1 LKVLTMTTY
10 TYQQYIDGAWV
21 AASNG
26 GTWDVLNPAN
36 ESVIRSVP
44 FGDAQDANAA
54 IEAAHR
60 AFPKWSGLT
69 PYERGAILKK
79 AAEVM
84 RSRFDDLSRTTTM
97 ECGKPL
103 VEARAEWVAAA
114 DLFEWYAEEG
124 KRAYGRVI
132 PSRHAPKRR
141 MVIKQPLGVVGII
154 TAWNFPAYNPARALA
169 AALGAGCT
177 TVVRA
182 AEFTPLTAMEM
193 VNILVEVGMPAGV
206 VNLINGDPAAMG
218 QAMLDH
224 PYLRKISFTGSTR
237 VGKLLMDGA
246 SRTMTRLGLEL
257 GGNAPVII
265 MPDVDLETLVV
276 PAVIAKFRNA
286 GQACVAPQRFIVH
299 SQIAEEFIERSAAVV
314 AALKLGDGLDTQTQI
329 GPMINAKQRERVAAM
344 LHSATQQGA
353 EVIVGGS
360 KPADFDK
367 GYFFQP
373 TLLANMSAA
382 QSVYQEEIFGPVMP
396 VMSFSDPDE
405 ALHIANDTPYGLGAY
420 LFTDSLKHAIKF
432 YEGLHFGIVGV
443 NEWYPWTTEAPFIG
457 WKASGLGAES
467 GQEGLAD
474 YMETKLV
481 TFGL

>member
-1 LKVLTMTTY
+1 MTNY
-10 TYQQYIDGAWV
+10 SYQQYIDGAWV
-21 AASNG
+21 DAANG
-26 GTWDVLNPAN
+26 RTWDVLNPAT
-36 ESVIRSVP
+36 EQVVKTVP
-44 FGDAQDANAA
+44 FGDATDANAA
-54 IEAAHR
+54 IDAASS

-69 PYERGAILKK
+69 SYERGAILKK
-79 AAEVM
+79 AADIM
-84 RSRFDDLSRTTTM
+84 RSRFDDLIQTTTQ

-103 VEARAEWVAAA
+103 VESRAEWVAAA

-141 MVIKQPLGVVGII
+141 MVIKQALGVVGII

-177 TVVRA
+177 AVVRA

-193 VNILVEVGMPAGV
+193 VHILAEAGMPAGV
-206 VNLINGDPAAMG
+206 VNLINGDPVSMG

-224 PYLRKISFTGSTR
+224 PDLRKISFTGSTR

-265 MPDVDLETLVV
+265 MPDVDLEALVV

-299 SQIAEEFIERSAAVV
+299 TQVADEFIERSAAVIS
-314 AALKLGDGLDTQTQI
+314 ALKMGNGLHTDTQI
-329 GPMINAKQRERVAAM
+329 GPMINAKQRERVEAM
-344 LHSATQQGA
+344 IHSATQQGA
-353 EVIVGGS
+353 EVIVGGGRPS
-360 KPADFDK
+360 DFDK
-367 GYFFQP
+367 GYFYQP
-373 TLLANMSAA
+373 TLLANMTPDH
-382 QSVYQEEIFGPVMP
+382 SVYREEIFGPIMP
-396 VMSFSDPDE
+396 VMTFSDPDE
-405 ALHIANDTPYGLGAY
+405 ALQLANDTPYGLGAY
-420 LFTDSLKHAIKF
+420 IFTDSLKLAVKL
-432 YEGLHFGIVGV
+432 YEGIHFGIVGI
-443 NEWYPWTTEAPFIG
+443 NEWYPWTTEAPFVG

-467 GQEGLAD
+467 GQEGMAD